1 MSLRQRLAR
10 LTALVRARRLDEEL
24 DDEIRAHL
32 ELAERDAR
40 ARGLSPEDA
49 RREARRE
56 FGGVDQVRE
65 AHRDDR
71 SARWIERFVRDF
83 RFGLALLIRNRGFA
97 IVSIGV
103 LALGIGSATAL
114 FTLTDSVLLRPM
126 PYPQPERI
134 VRIWEAPTP
143 TTVNQTTNGF
153 FHEWRARSTS
163 FEAMAAAR
171 PARFNVTIGAEP
183 VRLTG
188 LLATV
193 DYFKVFAVRAAIGRT
208 FAADDDR
215 PGAAPV
221 VVLSHAA
228 WQTTFGADPDVL
240 TRDLIFDNRSY
251 RVIGVLPA
259 GSFDREP
266 TRGGPGEL
274 ADFWIPLV
282 FSPDD
287 LTRGEHQNDVIARLR
302 AGVSLAQAQQ
312 DMLAVRASLADSA
325 PAFKKDW
332 SVLVEPFDL
341 RLVSDGLRQTLYL
354 SFGAV
359 VVVLLITCANV
370 ANLLLAKGVSRQK
383 EMAVRTALGASRGR
397 LMTQLLTESLA
408 LCCLGGLGGVA
419 VANLLL
425 HAAAP
430 VLPVDVPSYVAL
442 SLDPRA
448 LAFASITALGATLI
462 VGLFPA
468 LRSSVVTLLP
478 AMNASARGT
487 SASHERVRRAIVTAE
502 VAASTVLI
510 CGALLLGRSLMNLQR
525 VEVGARVD
533 RVLTMSVDLPLPTYP
548 TAERAVQFMDD
559 AVARLRAVPGVALA
573 SVASDLPLGGSGG
586 EALTIAGRTDRILVR
601 FKRVDA
607 DYFTALQ
614 IPVIAGR
621 SIARGDRAGSTRV
634 VVINDA
640 LARRLA
646 ETAGMAN
653 PIGRTVTLPALA
665 YGERLGSPREAF
677 EIVGVVASERIRR
690 DLRLPIGAEEAVYV
704 ALAQSPKTSLKLM
717 VQTDSGRAVIL
728 PHIRDA
734 IRQVDPRLPLDD
746 VKTMAEVKAQSLS
759 GVATPTWAIGTFAAV
774 ALLLAALGL
783 YGVLSH
789 AVTLQRREIG
799 IRMALGASVGDVLG
813 HIAAGASVMI
823 LMGLALGL
831 AGAFAV
837 TGMTRNLLF
846 GVSPLDLA
854 SFAAAGATMLAV
866 GLVAASLPA
875 MRAAR
880 VDPATSLRAED

>member
-1 MSLRQRLAR
+1 LAR
-10 LTALVRARRLDEEL
+10 LAALVRGRRLDEEL
-24 DDEIRAHL
+24 DGEIQAHL
-32 ELAERDAR
+32 ELAERDAL

-49 RREARRE
+49 RRDARLS
-56 FGGVDQVRE
+56 FGGIDQIRE

-71 SARWIERFVRDF
+71 SARWIETFVRDF
-83 RFGLALLIRNRGFA
+83 RYGLAALTRHRGFA

-103 LALGIGSATAL
+103 LALGIGAATAL
-114 FTLTDSVLLRPM
+114 FSLVDSILFRPM
-126 PYPQPERI
+126 PYPVPERI

-163 FEAMAAAR
+163 FEAMSASR
-171 PARFNVTIGAEP
+171 PARFNVTIGGEP
-183 VRLTG
+183 MRLAG
-188 LLATV
+188 VLATG
-193 DYFKVFAVRAAIGRT
+193 DYFKVFGVRAAIGRT
-208 FAADDDR
+208 FAPDDDR
-215 PGAAPV
+215 PGADRV

-228 WQTTFGADPDVL
+228 WQTTFGADPDIL

-312 DMLAVRASLADSA
+312 DMLAIRAGLADRV

-370 ANLLLAKGVSRQK
+370 ANLLLAKGVTRQK
-383 EMAVRTALGASRGR
+383 EMAVRAALGASRGR
-397 LMTQLLTESLA
+397 LITQLLTESLV

-419 VANLLL
+419 AARLLL
-425 HAAAP
+425 QAAAP
-430 VLPVDVPSYVAL
+430 ILPPDLPSYVSL

-448 LAFASITALGATLI
+448 VAFASATALGAALV

-468 LRSSVVTLLP
+468 IRSSVVTMTP
-478 AMNASARGT
+478 AMSASTRGT
-487 SASHERVRRAIVTAE
+487 SASHERVRRAIVVAE

-533 RVLTMSVDLPLPTYP
+533 RMVTMSVDLPVSSYP
-548 TAERAVQFMDD
+548 APDRAVQFMED
-559 AVARLRAVPGVALA
+559 ASTRLRALPGVAFA
-573 SVASDLPLGGSGG
+573 SIASDLPLGGSGG
-586 EALTIAGRTDRILVR
+586 EVLTIAGRSDRILVR
-601 FKRVDA
+601 FKRIDA
-607 DYFTALQ
+607 EYFSALD

-621 SIARGDRAGSTRV
+621 AIGRADRAGSTRV
-634 VVINDA
+634 VVINDT

-653 PIGRTVTLPALA
+653 PIGQTVKLPALT
-665 YGERLGSPREAF
+665 YDERLGSPREDF
-677 EIVGVVASERIRR
+677 MIVGVVASERIRR

-704 ALAQSPKTSLKLM
+704 SLAQLPKPSLKLM
-717 VQTDSGRAVIL
+717 VRTDVDRAAMW
-728 PHIRDA
+728 PRIREA
-734 IRQVDPRLPLDD
+734 MRQVDPRLPLGD

-759 GVATPTWAIGTFAAV
+759 GVATPAWAIGAFAAV
-774 ALLLAALGL
+774 AVLLAALGL

-799 IRMALGASVGDVLG
+799 IRMALGAKAGDVVG
-813 HIAAGASVMI
+813 HIARRASVMI
-823 LMGLALGL
+823 VTGLGL
-831 AGAFAV
+831 GLTGAIAV

-846 GVSPLDLA
+846 GVSPFDPA
-854 SFAAAGATMLAV
+854 SFAAAAAMILAV
-866 GLVAASLPA
+866 GLVAASVPA

-880 VDPATSLRAED
+880 VDPTSTLRAED